1 MLNYETKGE
10 EKSPEWLREY
20 PVTLTQFIVYLYHNA
35 GDFMPVFMTEDVLT
49 ALVGTLFPSV
59 VLSSKSSPVD
69 SNPPTPIK
77 QKGIYLS
84 TCNLPNPPMV
94 NFASFSRFYDRF
106 KVGGKEE
113 RGGGERRPEQPPSE
127 EKHSQLYACH
137 DCGLLV
143 PCTEPKVSSG
153 HRPALECP
161 SGKYDSRSTMQVFI
175 QLH

>member
-1 MLNYETKGE
+1 
-10 EKSPEWLREY
+10 
-20 PVTLTQFIVYLYHNA
+20 
-35 GDFMPVFMTEDVLT
+35 
-49 ALVGTLFPSV
+49 
-59 VLSSKSSPVD
+59 
-69 SNPPTPIK
+69 
-77 QKGIYLS
+77 
-84 TCNLPNPPMV
+84 MV
-94 NFASFSRFYDRF
+94 NFAPFFRFYDRF

-113 RGGGERRPEQPPSE
+113 RGGGKRRPEQPPSE

-175 QLH
+175 QLHSRILYHGISPSMNRRILFALRFLISFGFFSFSALFAHEFLLFGVPLQVENLSHH